1 MELNATVST
10 DGREMLIVTPER
22 FDFKWH
28 SDLRKAYE
36 KVGAGCERFVIDMRN
51 TEYMD
56 SSALG
61 MLLQLREFTGNR
73 NDAIRI
79 RNVCRSVRDILTIA
93 NFDKLMTIA

>member
-1 MELNATVST
+1 MELNATVSK
-10 DGREMLIVTPER
+10 DGQEMLIVTPER

-28 SDLRKAYE
+28 SDLRNAYE
-36 KVGAGCERFVIDMRN
+36 KTGNGCQRFVLDMRN

-73 NDAIRI
+73 KEAIRI
-79 RNVCRSVRDILTIA
+79 KNVGRSVRDILTIA
-93 NFDKLMTIA
+93 NFDKLMTIS